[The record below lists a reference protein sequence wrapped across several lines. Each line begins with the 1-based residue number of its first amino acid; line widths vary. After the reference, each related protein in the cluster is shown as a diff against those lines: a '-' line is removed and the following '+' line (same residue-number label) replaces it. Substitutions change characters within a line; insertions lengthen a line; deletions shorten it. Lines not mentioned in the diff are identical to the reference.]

1 MQSTTTAADKGAAS
15 TQAPGN
21 AAANAAQKKV
31 TEVDERIDRIKEHPG
46 VKGLLIVNYREDKD
60 GGQSQPIFV
69 RCTMPHGTE
78 ATNYG
83 VKLSSLARQAR
94 NLVRDLDPS
103 NDLTFLRI
111 TCKKY
116 EMMIAPDKDYFLIV
130 IQSPG
135 EEEA

>member
-1 MQSTTTAADKGAAS
+1 MQAATTPAPA
-15 TQAPGN
+15 TQAP
-21 AAANAAQKKV
+21 AAPTKKS
-31 TEVDERIDRIKEHPG
+31 EVDDRIERITMHKG

-69 RCTMPHGTE
+69 RSTLPQGAE

-83 VKLSSLARQAR
+83 VKLSILARQAR

-111 TCKKY
+111 TCKRY
-116 EMMIAPDKDYFLIV
+116 EMMVAPDKDYFLIV
-130 IQSPG
+130 IQTPG
-135 EEEA
+135 EEEIPH